1 MGRGYY
7 LSRTTSSVVRNTKGN
22 LSQRHSLPKNRL
34 SADFIKV
41 DPTQDVPLLEERLP
55 THYMEFYRQWK
66 KGPSPGIHDELRTEK
81 YEKNEHGV
89 VIPVQN
95 VRIPVLYP
103 EEFHK
108 GLWGGEGVVRG
119 LLEREPTRH
128 KPDYK
133 PPTETYWW
141 PRLHIGVVFSEVLNK
156 HIKVTMTKRAQ
167 NLIDENYGLD
177 YYLLKT
183 PVNEIYSHVGLKL
196 KREILLALVRNTEM
210 IPSEIYLK
218 YEPYKLPEEV
228 ALWHG
233 LPWKEAVH
241 RLFTLDRIVEE
252 EESMKPLKK
261 EYRAQLYQLLQQGYL
276 DDVDANVLYEDETPK
291 SDLPGIL
298 GKGADFLKKRGNFIP
313 SRK

>member
-7 LSRTTSSVVRNTKGN
+7 LSRTTSSVVRNTRGH
-22 LSQRHSLPKNRL
+22 LSQGHSLPKNRL

-66 KGPSPGIHDELRTEK
+66 KGPSPGIHDEPRKEK

-167 NLIDENYGLD
+167 NLIDESYGLD

-241 RLFTLDRIVEE
+241 RLFTLGKFSNLSEVPAAKIKNVHSKRILT
-252 EESMKPLKK
+252 KYNILFI
-261 EYRAQLYQLLQQGYL
+261 YRS
-276 DDVDANVLYEDETPK
+276 N
-291 SDLPGIL
+291 S
-298 GKGADFLKKRGNFIP
+298 
-313 SRK
+313 